1 MVTPFPGSQGVFS
14 DLLLAEMIL
23 WDACR
28 EKLACLVLGFAVPS
42 PSLVLGTGGDKTAE
56 TLTGFEG
63 VGVLGACPSD
73 LLIRLVF
80 SLLHFLLRSHLVPDS
95 IKPRVNLMYSS
106 KSKV

>member
-23 WDACR
+23 WDVCR

-42 PSLVLGTGGDKTAE
+42 PLLVLGTGGDKTAE

-63 VGVLGACPSD
+63 VGTLGACPSD

-80 SLLHFLLRSHLVPDS
+80 SLLRFLLRSHLVPDS
-95 IKPRVNLMYSS
+95 IKPRVNLIYSS